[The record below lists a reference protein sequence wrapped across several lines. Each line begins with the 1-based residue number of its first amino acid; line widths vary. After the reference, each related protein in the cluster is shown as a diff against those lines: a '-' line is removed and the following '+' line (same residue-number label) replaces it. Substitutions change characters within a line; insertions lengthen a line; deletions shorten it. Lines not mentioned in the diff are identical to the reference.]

1 MIKFIKFTYYNGV
14 IVFFIWLIVLLYKI
28 NFWLTVIGTI
38 IMIFLFIYFTPKII
52 KIINEYN
59 IDLGIGLNST
69 WTFYLFCTI

>member
-52 KIINEYN
+52 KIINE
-59 IDLGIGLNST
+59 S
-69 WTFYLFCTI
+69 F

>member
-28 NFWLTVIGTI
+28 NFWLTVIGAI

-52 KIINEYN
+52 KIINE
-59 IDLGIGLNST
+59 S
-69 WTFYLFCTI
+69 F